1 MFKLAWGA
9 LFGNPLYALLG
20 FGGVLLLASG
30 YAGVK
35 GYQFGADRQKVLCE
49 VRVNAIKLQI
59 ERANE
64 EIEKNRKK
72 FQETLAAIEEERAAE
87 TLRAEAAEALSNMQI
102 GEYQDE
108 IAKRTDG
115 YCLPTDDD
123 IKRLQ

>member
-20 FGGVLLLASG
+20 FGSVLLLASG

-59 ERANE
+59 EHANE
-64 EIEKNRKK
+64 EIEKNKQK
-72 FQETLAAIEEERAAE
+72 VKDALAEIEAERDAE
-87 TLRAEAAEALSNMQI
+87 TRRAEEAEALSHAAT
-102 GEYQDE
+102 GAYQDE
-108 IAKRTDG
+108 ITKRTDG
-115 YCLPTDDD
+115 NCLPTDAD
-123 IKRLQ
+123 INSLQ